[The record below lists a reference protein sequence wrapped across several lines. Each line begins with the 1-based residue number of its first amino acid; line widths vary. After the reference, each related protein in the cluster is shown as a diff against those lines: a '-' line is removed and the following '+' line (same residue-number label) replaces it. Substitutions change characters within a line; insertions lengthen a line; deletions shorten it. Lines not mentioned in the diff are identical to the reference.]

1 MIQEICLENFLFMTK
16 AELTFCGG
24 LNVITGE
31 TGAGKSVLLEAV
43 RLLLGKKA
51 RSGIIMP
58 GKQSAHVQAQFCIG
72 GQSDLQNFLESS
84 GFLNEDAPEILTIS
98 RKFRQDAPGRIMVNG
113 MMTTVAF
120 LKQLGPFL
128 MEIHG
133 QNEHQTLL
141 QPDTQRKYLDRTGS
155 PKHLANL
162 KKLKKVFK
170 ERQKLQ
176 QDFLE
181 LEQRQ
186 QHSTQRIQELQDLLQ
201 ELEKL
206 GLNNQNEEEELK
218 EELKKLS
225 HSEQILSMLQAA
237 SLALKGEDEIS
248 GATSLCYRASDSLRQ
263 ISDFGPE
270 LETVFE
276 RTNNLYHELQD
287 LEGEIT
293 SLAESTELDPD
304 KLYDIQARLSEISRL
319 CRKHNSSFKDLF
331 ELRDKASQELS
342 DLFEPDSKRQ
352 KLRQELDKINETFN
366 GLLKEISD
374 SRKSLAARLEKEV
387 SKEMHNLGFNAAN
400 FKVKLQNVSPAQN
413 GAEQIEFMVSL
424 NPGMPGGPLR
434 KIASGGE
441 LSRVALAI
449 KKVLAKNDD
458 LPTLLFDEI
467 DAGIGGKTA
476 EAVATSLSSLA
487 GEKQV
492 LLVTHLHQ
500 IAKEG
505 KYHFSVIKKV
515 ENAST
520 IVEIEL
526 LQEDN
531 RINEIARMLGHTDS
545 EGIAFARNL
554 LQKSAE

>member
-16 AELTFCGG
+16 AELSFCRG

-51 RSGIIMP
+51 RSRIIMP
-58 GKQSAHVQAQFCIG
+58 QKRSARVQAQFCISE
-72 GQSDLQNFLESS
+72 QPELQNFLESS

-98 RKFRQDAPGRIMVNG
+98 RTFRQDAPGRIMVNG
-113 MMTTVAF
+113 MLTTVGF
-120 LKQLGPFL
+120 LKQLGPHL

-141 QPDTQRKYLDRTGS
+141 QPDTQRKYLDRTGNET
-155 PKHLANL
+155 HLTNL
-162 KKLKKVFK
+162 NELKKVFK

-176 QDFLE
+176 QEFLE

-186 QHSTQRIQELQDLLQ
+186 QHSSQRVQELQDLLQ

-206 GLNNQNEEEELK
+206 GLNDENEEEELK

-237 SLALKGEDEIS
+237 SIALKGEDEIS
-248 GATSLCYRASDSLRQ
+248 GATSLCYKASDSLRQ

-270 LETVFE
+270 LETFSG
-276 RTNNLYHELQD
+276 RANNLYHELQD
-287 LEGEIT
+287 LETEL
-293 SLAESTELDPD
+293 SSFAETTDLDPD

-331 ELRDKASQELS
+331 VLRNRASNELS
-342 DLFEPDSKRQ
+342 DLFEPDNKRQ
-352 KLRQELDKINETFN
+352 KLRRQLDEINSKFN
-366 GLLKEISD
+366 RLLEEISN
-374 SRKSLAARLEKEV
+374 SRKKLAARLEKAV

-400 FKVKLQNVSPAQN
+400 FKVKLQEITATQN

-476 EAVATSLSSLA
+476 EAVAASLSSLA

-505 KYHFSVIKKV
+505 KYHFSVIKKI
-515 ENAST
+515 ENNST

-526 LQEDN
+526 LQEDK
-531 RINEIARMLGHTDS
+531 RISEIARMLGHTDS

-554 LQKSAE
+554 LQKSA

>member
-16 AELTFCGG
+16 AELSFCRG

-58 GKQSAHVQAQFCIG
+58 GKQSAQVQAQFCI
-72 GQSDLQNFLESS
+72 SDQTELQKFLESS
-84 GFLNEDAPEILTIS
+84 DFLNEDSPEILTIS
-98 RKFRQDAPGRIMVNG
+98 RKFRQDSPGRIMVNG
-113 MMTTVAF
+113 MLTTVGF

-141 QPDTQRKYLDRTGS
+141 QPDTQRKYLDRTGNQAHS
-155 PKHLANL
+155 NKLREL
-162 KKLKKVFK
+162 KTVFK

-176 QDFLE
+176 QAFLE

-206 GLNNQNEEEELK
+206 GLNDENEEENLK

-225 HSEQILSMLQAA
+225 HSEQILSMLQTA
-237 SLALKGEDEIS
+237 SIAMQGEDDIS
-248 GATSLCYRASDSLRQ
+248 GATSLCYKASDSLRQ
-263 ISDFGPE
+263 ISEFGPE
-270 LETVFE
+270 LESVFL
-276 RTNNLYHELQD
+276 RANNLYHELQD
-287 LEGEIT
+287 LESEIT
-293 SLAESTELDPD
+293 SLAETTELDPD
-304 KLYDIQARLSEISRL
+304 KLYDIQARLSEISRV
-319 CRKHNSSFKDLF
+319 CRKHNCSFKDLF
-331 ELRDKASQELS
+331 DLRARASNELS
-342 DLFEPDSKRQ
+342 DLFEPDNKRQ
-352 KLRQELDKINETFN
+352 KLRRQLEDINSKFN
-366 GLLKEISD
+366 GLLKEIKTT
-374 SRKSLAARLEKEV
+374 RKKLATKLEKAV
-387 SKEMHNLGFNAAN
+387 SKEMRNLGFNAAN
-400 FKVKLQNVSPAQN
+400 FQVRLQDITPAQN
-413 GAEQIEFMVSL
+413 GSEQIEFMVSL
-424 NPGMPGGPLR
+424 NPGIPGGPLR

-476 EAVATSLSSLA
+476 EAVATSLRSLA
-487 GEKQV
+487 AEKQV

-505 KYHFSVIKKV
+505 NYHFSVIKKV
-515 ENAST
+515 EKDST

-526 LQEDN
+526 LEESK
-531 RINEIARMLGHTDS
+531 RVNEIARMLGHTDT

-554 LQKSAE
+554 LQKSA